1 MSVAVNGEPARVL
14 FVRDDQVNFRVP
26 DELPIGTANVVIAI
40 PDRLVRQQLDAER
53 VVRYL
58 LLALFGLFLWVFLAW
73 PMTQMFWRSLQDNSG
88 RFVGPANYVRY
99 FATPAIGVSITNSL
113 SVSLIAMVLT
123 VALAFVYAYALTR
136 TRIPGR
142 GVFRLVA
149 MLPIFA
155 PSLVSAIA
163 FVYAFG
169 NNGMFT
175 RQTGINVGIYGAK
188 GIVLAEIFYC
198 FPHAMLILM
207 AAFAAADARLYDAAA
222 ALGASRRKTFLTV
235 TLPGVK
241 RASSACFVV
250 FTLVLTDFGVPRWS
264 AASSR

>member
-1 MSVAVNGEPARVL
+1 MAIGRTESVA
-14 FVRDDQVNFRVP
+14 
-26 DELPIGTANVVIAI
+26 AI

-88 RFVGPANYVRY
+88 RFVGPANYVQY

-175 RQTGINVGIYGAK
+175 RR
-188 GIVLAEIFYC
+188 
-198 FPHAMLILM
+198 P
-207 AAFAAADARLYDAAA
+207 
-222 ALGASRRKTFLTV
+222 ASTWASTA
-235 TLPGVK
+235 P
-241 RASSACFVV
+241 RASCW
-250 FTLVLTDFGVPRWS
+250 PRS
-264 AASSR
+264 STASPTPC